1 MRIIETT
8 IKDLLIIEPRQFID
22 DRGYFFESF
31 NQNFFDKLGLNYN
44 FVQDNESK
52 SSFGVLRGLHYQ
64 LAPYAQAKLV
74 RAIKGRVFDVAV
86 DLRKG
91 SETFGK
97 WFGVEL
103 NEENKWQLLIPQGF
117 AHGFAVLSP
126 EAIFS
131 YKCDQFYN
139 KESEKGII
147 FNDRELNIDWKL
159 EEKDIHLSDKDKILP
174 KFRDSEHNFILK
186 K

>member
-1 MRIIETT
+1 MKIIETP
-8 IKDLLIIEPRQFID
+8 IKDLLIIVPNLFKD

-31 NQNFFDKLGLNYN
+31 NQNKFAECGINHT

-52 SSFGVLRGLHYQ
+52 SQFGVLRGLHYQ
-64 LAPYAQAKLV
+64 LEPYAQTKLV
-74 RAIKGRVFDVAV
+74 RVLSGKVFDVAL

-103 NEENKWQLLIPQGF
+103 SDENKLQLLIPKGF
-117 AHGFAVLSP
+117 AHGFVVLSS
-126 EAIFS
+126 EAVFY
-131 YKCDQFYN
+131 YKCDNFYN

-147 FNDRELNIDWKL
+147 FNDPHLDIDWKL
-159 EEKDIHLSDKDKILP
+159 KENDILLSDKDKMLP
-174 KFRDSEHNFILK
+174 LMNQSEHNFIFK